1 MKKYVVTDRWDKFG
15 TYYDLE
21 QALNDARG
29 REYAVVAVIEDGTL
43 YGEYRP
49 HPDGFFGRFYFEG
62 CVPTKNNGFY
72 HFTF

>member
-21 QALNDARG
+21 QALNDARE

-62 CVPTKNNGFY
+62 CVPTKN
-72 HFTF
+72 FTF